1 MSINARDV
9 IRDAIYYEPYIDHGE
24 APSAEQYADA
34 VINELHRHGYTIIRT
49 KETA

>member
-1 MSINARDV
+1 MIPRDIIADA
-9 IRDAIYYEPYIDHGE
+9 IRDEPYIDHGE

-34 VINELHRHGYTIIRT
+34 VINELHRHGYTIVRT

>member
-1 MSINARDV
+1 MSVRDIIAEA
-9 IRDAIYYEPYIDHGE
+9 IRDEPYIDHGYP
-24 APSAEQYADA
+24 PSAEQYADA